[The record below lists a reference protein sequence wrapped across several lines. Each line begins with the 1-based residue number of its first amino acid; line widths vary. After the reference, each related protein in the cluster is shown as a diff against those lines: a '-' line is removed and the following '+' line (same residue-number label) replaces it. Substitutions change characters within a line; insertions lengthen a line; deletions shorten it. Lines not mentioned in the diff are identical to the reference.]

1 MKLMSRL
8 TILEY
13 PDPRLRTRARPVEQF
28 DAALGKLIDDMF
40 ETMYEAPGIGLA
52 ASQVDVHRRLIIMDV
67 SEDRSQPLVF
77 INPEILAREGAA
89 KTEEGCLSVP
99 GVFDD
104 VERAARVR
112 VKAQDRT
119 GAGFERDLDG
129 VVAVCLQ
136 HEMDHLEG
144 KLFVDYLS
152 DLKRDRIRKKLDKER
167 KERVAAQLRGGM
179 TRTAGAR

>member
-1 MKLMSRL
+1 MSRL

-77 INPEILAREGAA
+77 INPQILEREGSAR
-89 KTEEGCLSVP
+89 TEEGCLSVP
-99 GVFDD
+99 GIFDD

-112 VKAQDRT
+112 VRAQDRT
-119 GAGFERDLDG
+119 GATFERDLDG

-167 KERVAAQLRGGM
+167 KERAATQHRGGVS
-179 TRTAGAR
+179 RTAGAR